1 MTILDRLG
9 DWLTVYLSDFYA
21 MAITAWVIL
30 GLGFL
35 VFMICFHFHKHMQI
49 TLILSVALSATALF
63 CPMIFGE
70 HSQNSAWMNFLTAG
84 LKAVRLFLL
93 EEDFGE
99 FLKDL
104 ASCKLTNPVDD
115 WYQNTAI
122 CLYVLAPVFTIT
134 TIASFVRNFSS
145 GVSKTV
151 RGLLARLYAFSE
163 LNEKSLALAADI
175 RKKDSLA
182 TIAFYDVYRK
192 NEEKNSELIERAN
205 KLRALCFSHDILHM
219 HLFPYWRMKEF
230 FIIGEQ
236 ESECLNQAIQLT
248 NKYHKRRRIKVYVWA
263 QSPES
268 EAVLDSLQKDRKE
281 KNGFVLR
288 RIHDAQIFAW
298 NLLQEADLFRV
309 DGKQRRKS
317 LSILLVG
324 MGLYGKEILKTALW
338 MYQIDDMKLE
348 INVVDASDT
357 VQSSL
362 RHECPELLAMNENQI
377 PGEAHYSIRFFEN
390 TNIFEGGLEEI
401 LSSDDPELQEQKQR
415 LIGTDVVFV
424 TLGDDDTN
432 IRAAME
438 LRTMFDRVHYLD
450 RFEKLKQEKCI
461 DDKKSE
467 DNVKKFAEEFCEKE
481 KNEKL
486 PVIYTPV
493 YDAVKAE
500 NITLTPA
507 SNKHRKKQQSYAGLC
522 CPRGIPYHIAFKG
535 SFKEQYAYDTITR
548 RPLEA
553 EALRYHLHWSGSDT
567 KREEDKRMYEQY
579 EYFRRSSMAQAIHKT
594 MITDVLQLKCEK
606 RIGVPAGVENPDK
619 SNCLCKNC
627 TRIRKIE
634 HMRWNAY
641 MRTEGYCAP
650 KTEAD
655 YKVKLERAKLHVNL
669 VPFREL
675 NAEEENLDSTV
686 AT

>member
-1 MTILDRLG
+1 MTILDRLEA
-9 DWLTVYLSDFYA
+9 WLTVYLSDFYA

-49 TLILSVALSATALF
+49 TLILSVTLSATALF

-104 ASCKLTNPVDD
+104 ASYKLTNPVDD

-122 CLYVLAPVFTIT
+122 CLYVLAPVFAIT

-145 GVSKTV
+145 GVSKAV
-151 RGLLARLYAFSE
+151 RGLLVRLYAFSE

-175 RKKDSLA
+175 RKKDGFA

-192 NEEKNSELIERAN
+192 NEEKNTELIKRAN
-205 KLRALCFSHDILHM
+205 ELRALCFSNDILHM

-248 NKYHKRRRIKVYVWA
+248 NKYHKRRKIKVYVWA

-268 EAVLDSLQKDRKE
+268 EAVLDSLQKNRKE

-298 NLLQEADLFRV
+298 NLLQEAELFRV
-309 DGKQRRKS
+309 DKEQRRKS

-338 MYQIDDMKLE
+338 MYQIDDMQLQ

-357 VQSSL
+357 VESSL
-362 RHECPELLAMNENQI
+362 RHECPELLEMNENKI

-390 TNIFEGGLEEI
+390 TNIFRGGLENI
-401 LSSDDPELQEQKQR
+401 LFSDDPQLQEQKQR
-415 LIGTDVVFV
+415 LNGTDVIFV

-438 LRTMFDRVHYLD
+438 LRTMFDRVHYLE
-450 RFEKLKQEKCI
+450 RFEQLKGEAI
-461 DDKKSE
+461 ANGEDPADDP
-467 DNVKKFAEEFCEKE
+467 KKFSEIFCERE
-481 KNEKL
+481 KDAKL
-486 PVIYTPV
+486 PRIYTPV

-507 SNKHRKKQQSYAGLC
+507 TDKRRKKQQPSNGLC
-522 CPRGIPYHIAFKG
+522 CPRGIPYHIGFKG

-548 RPLEA
+548 RTLEA
-553 EALRYHLHWSGSDT
+553 EALQYHLHWSGTDA
-567 KREEDKRMYEQY
+567 KRKEDKRMYEQY
-579 EYFRRSSMAQAIHKT
+579 EYFRRSSMAQAIHKA

-606 RIGVPAGVENPDK
+606 RSGVPAGVENPDK
-619 SNCLCKNC
+619 SNCPCKNC
-627 TRIRKIE
+627 TRIREIE

-650 KTEAD
+650 KTGSD

-669 VPFREL
+669 LAFREL
-675 NAEEENLDSTV
+675 NTEEENKDSTV